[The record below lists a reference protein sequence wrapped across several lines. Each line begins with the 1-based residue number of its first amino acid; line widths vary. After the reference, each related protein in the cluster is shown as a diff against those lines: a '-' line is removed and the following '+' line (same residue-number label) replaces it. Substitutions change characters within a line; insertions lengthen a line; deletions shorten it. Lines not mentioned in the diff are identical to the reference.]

1 MNVYT
6 GIHSYYCGID
16 LHARFMYICI
26 LDSEGSVVYH
36 KNRPCTPE
44 AFLEAVAEFRDGLVV
59 GVECIFCWYWIAD
72 LCEQEG
78 IDFILGHALYMKAIH
93 GVKTKNDRIDSLK
106 IARLIRGGNFPVAYV
121 YPPQMRATRD
131 LMRRRNHFVRKRA
144 ELLGHIQNTT
154 SQYNLPSLGTLS
166 RPHHRRDK
174 DIVGHF
180 PDPVV
185 QLMIQT
191 DLELIDHY
199 DPIIKRLDKQILSLA
214 KGHDPTSLYLL
225 KSIRGVGDVLAL
237 TMLYEI
243 HDIGRFPSRGEFCS
257 YARLVKGQKS
267 SNGKNYGT
275 TGGRIGNAHLR
286 WAFSEAS
293 LLYLRGNTQAEKYY
307 NRLISRHGKGKALT
321 IIAKR
326 LGVAVYYMLKRREP
340 FNEHKFLTNS
350 IMNKQK
356 T

>member
-6 GIHSYYCGID
+6 GVHAYYCGID
-16 LHARFMYICI
+16 LHARTMYVCI
-26 LDSEGSVVYH
+26 LDKDGKKVYH
-36 KNRPCTPE
+36 KNIRCKPE
-44 AFLEAVAEFRDGLVV
+44 YFLQAIEPFRKNIVV
-59 GVECIFCWYWIAD
+59 GVECIFCWYWLAD

-78 IDFILGHALYMKAIH
+78 IDFVLGHALYMKAIH

-121 YPPQMRATRD
+121 YPPEMRATRD

-144 ELLGHIQNTT
+144 ELISHIQNTT
-154 SQYNLPSLGTLS
+154 MQYNLEPLGTIS

-174 DIVGHF
+174 DIIGHF

-185 QLMIQT
+185 QLIVET
-191 DLELIDHY
+191 DLQLIDHY
-199 DPIIKRLDKQILSLA
+199 DPIIKRLDKQILTLA
-214 KGHDPTSLYLL
+214 KGHDPTSLQLL
-225 KSIRGVGDVLAL
+225 RSIHGVGEVLAL

-243 HDIGRFPSRGEFCS
+243 HDINRFPSRGEFCS

-267 SNGKNYGT
+267 SAGKNYGT

-286 WAFSEAS
+286 WAFSEAAV
-293 LLYLRGNTQAEKYY
+293 LFLRNNKDAERYY
-307 NRLISRHGKGKALT
+307 NRLINRHGKSKALS

-326 LGVAVYYMLKRREP
+326 LGIAVYYMLKRQKP
-340 FNEHKFLTNS
+340 FNLNMFLS
-350 IMNKQK
+350 GAKAK
-356 T
+356 EKV

>member
-6 GIHSYYCGID
+6 GTHRYYCGID
-16 LHARFMYICI
+16 LHARFMYLCI
-26 LDSEGSVVYH
+26 LDSEGTVVYH

-44 AFLEAVAEFRDGLVV
+44 AFLAAITPFRDGLVV
-59 GVECIFCWYWIAD
+59 GVECIFCWYWLAD
-72 LCEQEG
+72 LCDAEG
-78 IDFILGHALYMKAIH
+78 IDFILGHAFYMKAIH

-106 IARLIRGGNFPVAYV
+106 IARLIRGGNFPLAYV
-121 YPPQMRATRD
+121 YPPGMRATRD
-131 LMRRRNHFVRKRA
+131 LMRRRIHFVRKRA

-154 SQYNLPSLGTLS
+154 SQYNLPPLGTLS

-185 QLMIQT
+185 RLMVET
-191 DLELIDHY
+191 DLKLIDHY
-199 DPIIKRLDKQILSLA
+199 DPIIKDLDRQILKLA

-225 KSIRGVGDVLAL
+225 QSIRGVGDVLAL

-243 HDIGRFPSRGEFCS
+243 HDIARFPSRGEFCS

-267 SNGKNYGT
+267 SNGKVYGT

-286 WAFSEAS
+286 WAFSEAA
-293 LLYLRGNTQAEKYY
+293 LLYLRGNEQAQKYY

-321 IIAKR
+321 IVAKR

-340 FNEHKFLTNS
+340 FNEHKFLNNS
-350 IMNKQK
+350 MMIPQK
-356 T
+356 V

>member
-6 GIHSYYCGID
+6 GTHLYYCGID
-16 LHARFMYICI
+16 LHARTMYVCI
-26 LDSEGSVVYH
+26 LDGDGNKVYH
-36 KNRPCTPE
+36 KNIPCRPE
-44 AFLEAVAEFRDGLVV
+44 AFLRAVEPFREGLVV
-59 GVECIFCWYWIAD
+59 GVECIFCWYWLAD
-72 LCEQEG
+72 LCEGEG
-78 IDFILGHALYMKAIH
+78 IDFILGHALYMKSIH

-106 IARLIRGGNFPVAYV
+106 IARLMRGGNFPVAYV
-121 YPPQMRATRD
+121 YPPGMRATRD

-154 SQYNLPSLGTLS
+154 SQYNLPPLGTLS
-166 RPHHRRDK
+166 RPHHRRGK

-185 QLMIQT
+185 GLMVET
-191 DLELIDHY
+191 DLKLIDHY
-199 DPIIKRLDKQILSLA
+199 DPIIKDLDVQILRLA
-214 KGHDPTSLYLL
+214 KDHDPTSLHLL
-225 KSIRGVGDVLAL
+225 QSIPGVGEVLSL

-267 SNGKNYGT
+267 SAGKNYGT
-275 TGGRIGNAHLR
+275 AGGRMGNAHLR

-293 LLYLRGNTQAEKYY
+293 LLYLRGNSQAEKYY

-321 IIAKR
+321 IVAKR
-326 LGVAVYYMLKRREP
+326 LGVAVYYMLKRNQP
-340 FNEHKFLTNS
+340 FNEHKFLNNA
-350 IMNKQK
+350 MMCK
-356 T
+356 TKA

>member
-1 MNVYT
+1 MKVYNKQ
-6 GIHSYYCGID
+6 HSYYCGID
-16 LHARFMYICI
+16 LHARTMYVCV
-26 LDSEGSVVYH
+26 LDKHGKKVYH
-36 KNRPCTPE
+36 KNIPCKPE
-44 AFLEAVAEFRDGLVV
+44 RFLQAIEPFRGDLVV

-72 LCEQEG
+72 LCEEEG

-93 GVKTKNDRIDSLK
+93 GLKTKNDRIDSLK
-106 IARLIRGGNFPVAYV
+106 IARLMRGGNFPVAYV
-121 YPPQMRATRD
+121 YPPGMRATRD
-131 LMRRRNHFVRKRA
+131 LMRRRIHFVRKRA

-154 SQYNLPSLGTLS
+154 SQYNLPPLGTLS

-185 QLMIQT
+185 RLMVET
-191 DLELIDHY
+191 DLKLIDHY
-199 DPIIKRLDKQILSLA
+199 DPIIKDLDAQILGLA
-214 KGHDPTSLYLL
+214 KAHDPTSLHLL
-225 KSIRGVGDVLAL
+225 KSIKGVGDVLAL

-243 HDIGRFPSRGEFCS
+243 HDIGRFPTRQDFCS

-286 WAFSEAS
+286 WAFSEAA
-293 LLYLRGNTQAEKYY
+293 LLYLRGNDQAERYY

-326 LGVAVYYMLKRREP
+326 LGTAVYYMLKRREP
-340 FNEHKFLTNS
+340 FNEYKFLNNAMMKKTNP
-350 IMNKQK
+350 
-356 T
+356 

>member
-1 MNVYT
+1 MKVYNKQ
-6 GIHSYYCGID
+6 HPYYCGID
-16 LHARFMYICI
+16 LHARTMYVCI
-26 LDSEGSVVYH
+26 LDNTGKKVYH
-36 KNRPCTPE
+36 KNIPCKPE
-44 AFLEAVAEFRDGLVV
+44 RFLQAIEPFRNNLVV

-72 LCEQEG
+72 LCEEEG

-121 YPPQMRATRD
+121 YPPEMRATRD

-144 ELLGHIQNTT
+144 ELISHIQNTT
-154 SQYNLPSLGTLS
+154 MQYNLEPLGAIS

-174 DIVGHF
+174 DITGHF

-185 QLMIQT
+185 QLIVET
-191 DLELIDHY
+191 DLQLIDHY
-199 DPIIKRLDKQILSLA
+199 DPIIKNLDKQILALA
-214 KGHDPTSLYLL
+214 KGHDPVSLHLL
-225 KSIRGVGDVLAL
+225 RSIHGVGEVLAL

-243 HDIGRFPSRGEFCS
+243 HNINRFPRRGEFCS

-267 SNGKNYGT
+267 SAGKNYGT

-286 WAFSEAS
+286 WAFSEAAV
-293 LLYLRGNTQAEKYY
+293 LFLRKNPDAQRYY
-307 NRLISRHGKGKALT
+307 NRLINRHGKSKALS

-326 LGVAVYYMLKRREP
+326 LGIAVYYMLKRGKP
-340 FNEHKFLTNS
+340 FNITMFLQGNMATE
-350 IMNKQK
+350 KA
-356 T
+356 

>member
-1 MNVYT
+1 
-6 GIHSYYCGID
+6 
-16 LHARFMYICI
+16 MYICI
-26 LDSEGSVVYH
+26 LDADGNIVYH

-44 AFLEAVAEFRDGLVV
+44 AFLRAIAPFRDGLVV
-59 GVECIFCWYWIAD
+59 GVECVFCWYWLAD
-72 LCEQEG
+72 LCEAEG
-78 IDFILGHALYMKAIH
+78 IDFVLGHALYMRAIH

-106 IARLIRGGNFPVAYV
+106 IARLLRGGNFPVAYA
-121 YPPQMRATRD
+121 YPPQMRPARD

-154 SQYNLPSLGTLS
+154 TQYNLPPLGTLS

-185 QLMIQT
+185 RLIIET
-191 DLELIDHY
+191 DLTLIDHY
-199 DPIIKRLDKQILSLA
+199 DPIIKELDTRILALA
-214 KGHDPTSLYLL
+214 KGHDPASLYLL
-225 KSIRGVGDVLAL
+225 QSIQGVGDILSL

-243 HDIGRFPSRGEFCS
+243 HDIHRFPSRGEFCS

-267 SNGKNYGT
+267 SNGKVYGT
-275 TGGRIGNAHLR
+275 SGGRIGNAHLR

-293 LLYLRGNTQAEKYY
+293 LLYLRGNKRAQTYY
-307 NRLISRHGKGKALT
+307 NRLISRHGKAKALT
-321 IIAKR
+321 IVAKR
-326 LGVAVYYMLKRREP
+326 LGTAVYYMLKRKEP
-340 FNEHKFLTNS
+340 FNEHKFLNNS
-350 IMNKQK
+350 MMSK

>member
-16 LHARFMYICI
+16 LHARTMYVCV
-26 LDSEGSVVYH
+26 LDNDGEKVYH
-36 KNRPCTPE
+36 KNIPCRPE
-44 AFLEAVAEFRDGLVV
+44 RFLQAIEPFRGDLVV
-59 GVECIFCWYWIAD
+59 GVECIFCWYWLAD
-72 LCEQEG
+72 LCEAEG
-78 IDFILGHALYMKAIH
+78 IHFVLGHALYMKAIH

-106 IARLIRGGNFPVAYV
+106 IARLIRGGNFPLAYV
-121 YPPQMRATRD
+121 YPPGMRATRD

-144 ELLGHIQNTT
+144 ELVAHIQNTT
-154 SQYNLPSLGTLS
+154 MQYNLKALGTIS

-185 QLMIQT
+185 QLIVET
-191 DLELIDHY
+191 DLRLIDHY
-199 DPIIKRLDKQILSLA
+199 DPIIKGLDKQILALA
-214 KGHDPTSLYLL
+214 KGHDPVSLHLL
-225 KSIRGVGDVLAL
+225 KSIHGVGDVLAL

-243 HDIGRFPSRGEFCS
+243 HDINRFPSRGEFCS

-267 SNGKNYGT
+267 SAGKNYGT

-286 WAFSEAS
+286 WAFSEAAV
-293 LLYLRGNTQAEKYY
+293 LFLRHTPPAERYY
-307 NRLISRHGKGKALT
+307 NRLINRHGKSKALS
-321 IIAKR
+321 IVAKR
-326 LGVAVYYMLKRREP
+326 LGIAVYYMLRRGQP
-340 FNEHKFLTNS
+340 FNLNLFLHET
-350 IMNKQK
+350 MKNKN